1 MIYTISEVW
10 SKGEDKQSLSY
21 VSDNADKLSAE
32 SLKLEAAGYVMVKQE
47 VEKLGG
53 ER

>member
-1 MIYTISEVW
+1 MTYTISEVW
-10 SKGEDKQSLSY
+10 EMGGDSQSISY
-21 VSDNADKLSAE
+21 VSENADKLSAE